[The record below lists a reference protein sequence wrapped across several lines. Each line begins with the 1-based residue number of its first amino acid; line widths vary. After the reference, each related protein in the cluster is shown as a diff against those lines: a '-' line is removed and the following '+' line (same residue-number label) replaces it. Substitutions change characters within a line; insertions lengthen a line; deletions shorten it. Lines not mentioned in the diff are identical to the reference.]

1 WPVHQPSGR
10 SSPKAAGNKLPD
22 ARHGPHIGAS
32 AQQKA
37 LFRLS
42 LVFQSRAH
50 ITRHAEQLLSI
61 SSSFHL
67 FVFAVDFGQPTGD
80 SL

>member
-1 WPVHQPSGR
+1 NWPVHQPSGR

-42 LVFQSRAH
+42 LGSEMR
-50 ITRHAEQLLSI
+50 QLKKSVGCNPKKTQI
-61 SSSFHL
+61 
-67 FVFAVDFGQPTGD
+67 G
-80 SL
+80 